1 MILFV
6 IYILIAFVLM
16 FVFDKMYPYMENE
29 TLDISSYQQ
38 KRMYNS
44 MMIMV
49 SVFWP
54 ISLLAFAIR
63 WVNELLQKNKNSK

>member
-6 IYILIAFVLM
+6 IYILIAVVLL
-16 FVFDKMYPYMENE
+16 FVFDKIYPYTENE

-63 WVNELLQKNKNSK
+63 WIQELLQKDKDSK

>member
-16 FVFDKMYPYMENE
+16 FVFDKLYPYMENE

-38 KRMYNS
+38 KKMHNS

-63 WVNELLQKNKNSK
+63 WVNELLQKNKDIK

>member
-16 FVFDKMYPYMENE
+16 FVFDKIYPYTENK
-29 TLDISSYQQ
+29 TLDISSHQQ

-49 SVFWP
+49 VLFWP

-63 WVNELLQKNKNSK
+63 WINELLQKDKDSK